1 LYSTLTASPN
11 PSTGLV
17 NIKLQLPVKQNCIL
31 KLTDITGR
39 RVWTTEQYIAYQLD
53 DVYDFTSLPAGT
65 YQLTVEGTRNVL
77 NHKIILVK

>member
-1 LYSTLTASPN
+1 
-11 PSTGLV
+11 
-17 NIKLQLPVKQNCIL
+17 L

-39 RVWTTEQYIAYQLD
+39 TVWTTEQYIAYQLD

-77 NHKIILVK
+77 NQKIVLVK